1 MIMYTGWW
9 CNHGDDNEDD
19 KRAMGVGGGG
29 EMGGVLN
36 VPFLDALASLGSM
49 FESQS
54 LSE

>member
-1 MIMYTGWW
+1 MIMYTGGW

-36 VPFLDALASLGSM
+36 VPFFITFRCSL
-49 FESQS
+49 FIRFTP
-54 LSE
+54 